1 MVRNITA
8 LVFEDEVGNTLEFEL
23 TTVGDVRVFL
33 DNASDVDPPA
43 QFTLNRRAIVR
54 LVNFFQEELSA

>member
-8 LVFEDEVGNTLEFEL
+8 LVFEDEADNTLEFEL
-23 TTVGDVRVFL
+23 TASGDVRVFI
-33 DNASDVDPPA
+33 DNTTDDEPPA
-43 QFTLNRRAIVR
+43 QFTLSRRGIVR